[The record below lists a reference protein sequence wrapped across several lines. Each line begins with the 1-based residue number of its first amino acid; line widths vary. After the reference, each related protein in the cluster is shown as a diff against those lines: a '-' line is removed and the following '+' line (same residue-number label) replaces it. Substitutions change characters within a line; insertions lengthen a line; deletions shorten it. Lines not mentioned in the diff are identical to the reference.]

1 MDRID
6 LFRVFTRVVECANFT
21 RAADTLG
28 MPRSSVSAAIQ
39 ELENRVGTRLL
50 NRTTRKVTTTQDGAA
65 FYERCQRLIADVE
78 ETEHLFRSADF
89 ASAGTLRVDMPGRI
103 GRLIVAPAL
112 PAFLDAYPQIDI
124 EIGATDR
131 TVDLI
136 EERVDCALRVGML
149 HESELIARPIGAL
162 TLINVA
168 SPAYLARH
176 GVPRGPDDLVDH
188 IPIGY
193 ASPTSGRLAPWEW
206 VEGDT
211 ARTLAIKG
219 RVTVNSAEAYIACCL
234 SGLGLIQI
242 PAYDVETHLKAG
254 ELVEVLP
261 EYRAAPMPVTLLY
274 PHRQHLS
281 RRLQVFADWL
291 VELVRKRCCERQETF
306 DSP

>member
-6 LFRVFTRVVECANFT
+6 LFRVFARVVECANFT

-65 FYERCQRLIADVE
+65 FYDRCLRLIADME
-78 ETEHLFRSADF
+78 ETENLFRSADS

-112 PAFLDAYPQIDI
+112 PAFLNAYPRIDV

-131 TVDLI
+131 AVDLI
-136 EERVDCALRVGML
+136 EERIDCALRVGTL
-149 HESELIARPIGAL
+149 NQSELIARPIGDL

-176 GVPRGPDDLVDH
+176 GIPRDPGDLAQH
-188 IPIGY
+188 IPVGY
-193 ASPTSGRLAPWEW
+193 ASPSSGRLAQWEW
-206 VEGDT
+206 ADGDT
-211 ARTLAIKG
+211 VRTLAIKG
-219 RVTVNSAEAYIACCL
+219 RVTVNNAEAYIACCL
-234 SGLGLIQI
+234 AGLGLIQI
-242 PAYDVETHLKAG
+242 PAYDVEAHIRAG
-254 ELVEVLP
+254 ELVEVMP
-261 EYRAAPMPVTLLY
+261 EFRAAPMPVTLLY

-281 RRLQVFADWL
+281 RRFQVFADWL
-291 VELVRKRCCERQETF
+291 VEIVVNRCCERTEGE
-306 DSP
+306 

>member
-6 LFRVFTRVVECANFT
+6 LFRVFARVVECANFT

-78 ETEHLFRSADF
+78 ETENLFRSADF

-131 TVDLI
+131 PVDLI
-136 EERVDCALRVGML
+136 GERIDCALRVGTL
-149 HESELIARPIGAL
+149 SESELIARPIGTL
-162 TLINVA
+162 TLINVV

-176 GVPRGPDDLVDH
+176 GVPRNPGDLAHH

-193 ASPTSGRLAPWEW
+193 ASRSSGRLAPWEW
-206 VEGDT
+206 VEEDVT
-211 ARTLAIKG
+211 RTLTIKG
-219 RVTVNSAEAYIACCL
+219 RVTVNNAEAYIACCL

-242 PAYDVETHLKAG
+242 PAYDVEAHIRAG

-281 RRLQVFADWL
+281 RRFQVFADWL
-291 VELVRKRCCERQETF
+291 VELVRRRCCERVETIE
-306 DSP
+306 SS

>member
-89 ASAGTLRVDMPGRI
+89 ASAGKLRVDMPGRI

-112 PAFLDAYPQIDI
+112 PAFLDAYPQIDV

-136 EERVDCALRVGML
+136 EERVDCALRVGTL
-149 HESELIARPIGAL
+149 NESELIARPIGTL

-168 SPAYLARH
+168 SPAYLARYGTPH
-176 GVPRGPDDLVDH
+176 NSGDLAH
-188 IPIGY
+188 HTPIGY
-193 ASPTSGRLAPWEW
+193 ASPSSGRLAPWEW
-206 VEGDT
+206 VDGDT
-211 ARTLAIKG
+211 TRTLAIKG
-219 RVTVNSAEAYIACCL
+219 RVTVNNAEAYIACCL

-242 PAYDVETHLKAG
+242 PAYDVEDHIRAG

-281 RRLQVFADWL
+281 RRFQVFSDWL
-291 VELVRKRCCERQETF
+291 VELVKRRCCERVETI
-306 DSP
+306 D